1 MINEYSD
8 RLEKLLNQLKGQNR
22 IEAHQTDELFALHNH
37 FYPQHQEHGKS
48 CSVCRNRVY
57 NRLKKLGKI

>member
-1 MINEYSD
+1 MINEYSE
-8 RLEKLLNQLKGQNR
+8 RLEVLLKQLKGQNR

-37 FYPQHQEHGKS
+37 FFPHLKEHGKS

-57 NRLKKLGKI
+57 NRLKKLEKK